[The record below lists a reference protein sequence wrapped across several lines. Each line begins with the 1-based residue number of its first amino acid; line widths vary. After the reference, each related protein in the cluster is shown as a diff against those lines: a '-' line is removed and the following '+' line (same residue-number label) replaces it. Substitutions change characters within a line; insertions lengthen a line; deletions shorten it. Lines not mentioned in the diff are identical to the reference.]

1 MSSLAEAISQLN
13 ITGWV
18 LRGEPTNE
26 SEFNSMFK
34 KVTGVDSEGTAIESS
49 DPSDFGVTWSQV
61 QTKYNELVAAEPL
74 NQVREVRNAK
84 LAETD
89 WVVIKERE
97 EGGSVS
103 NFADWK
109 TYRQALRDITKTYK
123 SLADVKWP
131 TAPSE

>member
-1 MSSLAEAISQLN
+1 MVKGIQKSLDLS
-13 ITGWV
+13 TGV
-18 LRGEPTNE
+18 VTE
-26 SEFNSMFK
+26 SEI
-34 KVTGVDSEGTAIESS
+34 DLIDPETAE
-49 DPSDFGVTWSQV
+49 Q
-61 QTKYNELVAAEPL
+61 KLNNLRNRRNEFLSI
-74 NQVREVRNAK
+74 
-84 LAETD
+84 TD

-123 SLADVKWP
+123 SLDEVKWP